1 MKETIKLLISI
12 VICQGAGIIGSFF
25 TTPNIPTW
33 YKNLIKPAFA
43 PPNWLFAPVWTLL
56 FLLMG
61 IALFLVWKRGWQNP
75 PVRAAMTVFFIH
87 LAVNILWSAVFFGLH
102 SPIAGFFVII
112 ALWLLI
118 VLTMIYFSNI
128 SKLAGILL
136 IPYLVWVSFASVL
149 NFMIYRLN

>member
-56 FLLMG
+56 F
-61 IALFLVWKRGWQNP
+61 
-75 PVRAAMTVFFIH
+75 
-87 LAVNILWSAVFFGLH
+87 
-102 SPIAGFFVII
+102 
-112 ALWLLI
+112 
-118 VLTMIYFSNI
+118 Y
-128 SKLAGILL
+128 
-136 IPYLVWVSFASVL
+136 
-149 NFMIYRLN
+149 

>member
-1 MKETIKLLISI
+1 MKETIKLLVSI
-12 VICQGAGIIGSFF
+12 VLCQGAGIIGSFF

-33 YKNLIKPAFA
+33 YKNLIKPVFA

-61 IALFLVWKRGWQNP
+61 VALFLVWKRGWQNP
-75 PVRAAMTVFFIH
+75 RARVAMIVFFIH
-87 LAVNILWSAVFFGLH
+87 LAVNILWSAVFFGLR

-118 VLTMIYFSNI
+118 VLTIIYFSNV
-128 SKLAGILL
+128 SKLAGILF